1 MPAQYPRGN
10 RPNRVFGVGGRTR
23 GADAEPIDVSV
34 KSFRPGVGGSPRG
47 RSFGRSGLILRRK
60 PIVFYTYAG
69 VTRDAAGAPI
79 GACRVELY
87 ERSSGT
93 RVGATV
99 SDGSGVFSFPVP
111 NDVPNYFAVAWT
123 AAGLSAATGPLEQGA
138 VSV

>member
-10 RPNRVFGVGGRTR
+10 RPNRVFGVGGQTR
-23 GADAEPIDVSV
+23 DDPTR
-34 KSFRPGVGGSPRG
+34 SFRPGVGDGPRG
-47 RSFGRSGLILRRK
+47 QSLGRSGLVFFRR
-60 PIVFYTYAG
+60 PVVFYTYAG
-69 VTRDAAGAPI
+69 VTRDSAGAPI

-93 RVGATV
+93 RVGETV
-99 SDGSGVFSFPVP
+99 SDGSGAFSFPVP

-123 AAGLSAATGPLEQGA
+123 EAGLSAATGPLEQGA